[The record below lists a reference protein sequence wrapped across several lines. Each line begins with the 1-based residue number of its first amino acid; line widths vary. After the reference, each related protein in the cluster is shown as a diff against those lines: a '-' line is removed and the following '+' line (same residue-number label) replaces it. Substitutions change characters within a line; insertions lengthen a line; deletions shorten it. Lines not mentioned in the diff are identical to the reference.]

1 MAPQMKRRQ
10 LFKLAASI
18 PFVNMVSTPS
28 RAAEPFTVF
37 ASDAEQVEYKYRKRE
52 VDYQTTEPAGSIVV
66 DTKHKYLYF
75 TLGNNRAM
83 RYGIGVGREGALW
96 AGGATVKRKAKWP
109 TWTPTPEMLAIHENY
124 KQWINGMPGG
134 PDNPLG
140 ARAMYLIQDS
150 GIDQSFRI
158 HGTPAPKTIGQA
170 ATSGCFRMLN
180 IDVIDLYDRVEIG
193 TRVVVPEKGANK
205 SQSLFGL

>member
-1 MAPQMKRRQ
+1 MALQMKRRH
-10 LFKLAASI
+10 LLKIAASI
-18 PFVNMVSTPS
+18 PFVNMVSKPL

-52 VDYQTTEPAGSIVV
+52 VDYQTNEPASTIVV

-109 TWTPTPEMLAIHENY
+109 TWRPTPEMLAMHENY
-124 KQWINGMPGG
+124 KQWIDGMPGG

-140 ARAMYLIQDS
+140 ARAMYLIQDG

-158 HGTPAPKTIGQA
+158 HGTPAPQTIGQA
-170 ATSGCFRMLN
+170 TTSGCFRMLN

-193 TRVVVPEKGANK
+193 TRVVVPEKNANK
-205 SQSLFGL
+205 GQSLFGL

>member
-1 MAPQMKRRQ
+1 MKRR
-10 LFKLAASI
+10 LFLKSAASI
-18 PFVNMVSTPS
+18 PLLNLVSAPL
-28 RAAEPFTVF
+28 RAEEPFTVF

-52 VDYQTTEPAGSIVV
+52 VDYETSELVGTIVV

-75 TLGNNRAM
+75 TLGNNRAI

-109 TWTPTPEMLAIHENY
+109 KWTPTPEMLAIHENY
-124 KQWINGMPGG
+124 KQWIDGMPGG

-140 ARAMYLIQDS
+140 ARAMYLIQDG

-158 HGTPAPKTIGQA
+158 HGTPAPQTIGQA
-170 ATSGCFRMLN
+170 TTSGCFRMLN
-180 IDVIDLYDRVEIG
+180 IDVIDLYERVEIG
-193 TRVVVPEKGANK
+193 TRVVVPEKSANK
-205 SQSLFGL
+205 GQSLFGL

>member
-1 MAPQMKRRQ
+1 MALQMKRR
-10 LFKLAASI
+10 LFLKSAASL
-18 PFVNMVSTPS
+18 PLMSLLSAPL
-28 RAAEPFTVF
+28 RAEESFTVF

-52 VDYQTTEPAGSIVV
+52 VDYKTLEPAGTIVV

-75 TLGNNRAM
+75 TLGNNRAI

-109 TWTPTPEMLAIHENY
+109 KWTPTPEMLAIHENY
-124 KQWINGMPGG
+124 KQWIDGMPGG

-140 ARAMYLIQDS
+140 ARAMYLIQDG

-158 HGTPAPKTIGQA
+158 HGTPAPQTIGQA
-170 ATSGCFRMLN
+170 TTSGCFRMLN
-180 IDVIDLYDRVEIG
+180 IDVIDLYERVEVG
-193 TRVVVPEKGANK
+193 TRVVVPEKSANK
-205 SQSLFGL
+205 GQSLFGL

>member
-1 MAPQMKRRQ
+1 MKRRHFLQ
-10 LFKLAASI
+10 IAASV
-18 PFVNMVSTPS
+18 PLMNFGSAPA
-28 RAAEPFTVF
+28 RAEEPFSVF
-37 ASDAEQVEYKYRKRE
+37 ASDSDQVEYKYRKRE
-52 VDYQTTEPAGSIVV
+52 VHYETAEPASTIVV

-75 TLGNNRAM
+75 TLGNNRAI

-109 TWTPTPEMLAIHENY
+109 KWTPTLEMLAIHENY
-124 KQWINGMPGG
+124 KQWIDGMPGG

-140 ARAMYLIQDS
+140 ARAMYLIQDG

-158 HGTPAPKTIGQA
+158 HGTPAPSTIGQA
-170 ATSGCFRMLN
+170 TTSGCFRMLN

-193 TRVVVPEKGANK
+193 TRVVVPEKSANK